1 MLKSFKNQYHELKN
15 DENRKFQTTM
25 STFFLKKI
33 NIVMSLHAICV
44 VYKGEIFSLVPH
56 V

>member
-1 MLKSFKNQYHELKN
+1 MNLKMMKTENFKLPCPH
-15 DENRKFQTTM
+15 
-25 STFFLKKI
+25 FFSKEQL
-33 NIVMSLHAICV
+33 IVMSLHAICV